1 MIAVVVVRDGV
12 LPLGGDEA
20 VAEAGGR
27 ALLVGS
33 GTASAA
39 ADLAVEEVL
48 TWEAGAYAP
57 GAWAAALAP
66 QLAGD
71 DVVVLPA
78 SPDGRDLAPRLAH
91 LLGRPLHAP
100 AQSIAPGHVVVT
112 RGGGLRTETF
122 APTGPYVA
130 TLEPGVRGVDPGK
143 PAVPQPISLPGTA
156 ADTVPQR
163 ISDAVSTGVL
173 DADPATMDLADA
185 TRIVAAGAGVGGP
198 DHAALLQQVATELG
212 ASFGASRVVTDLG
225 WAPFERQIG
234 TTGVVVHPSVYVA
247 VGISGAVQHVC
258 GIGQPD
264 VVVAVNTDASCPM
277 MAMADLAVVTDAE
290 EFIRALAA
298 RLGVA
303 VPARA
308 ESRP

>member
-20 VAEAGGR
+20 VSEAGGR
-27 ALLVGS
+27 AVLVGS

-39 ADLAVEEVL
+39 AGLVATEVFA
-48 TWEAGAYAP
+48 WEAGSYAP

-66 QLAGD
+66 QLAHE
-71 DVVVLPA
+71 DVVVLPG

-91 LLGRPLHAP
+91 VLARPLHAP
-100 AQSIAPGHVVVT
+100 AQSIEPGRVVVT

-122 APTGPYVA
+122 TPTGPYVA
-130 TLEPGVRGVDPGK
+130 TLEPGVRGAEDGDPV
-143 PAVPQPISLPGTA
+143 APQAISLSGTA
-156 ADTVPQR
+156 P
-163 ISDAVSTGVL
+163 DAVSTGVL

-185 TRIVAAGAGVGGP
+185 TRIVAAGAGVGAP
-198 DHAALLQQVATELG
+198 ESADLLHEVATALG
-212 ASFGASRVVTDLG
+212 ASYGATRVVTDLG

-234 TTGVVVHPSVYVA
+234 TTGVVVRPAVYVA
-247 VGISGAVQHVC
+247 VGISGAVQHVS

-277 MAMADLAVVTDAE
+277 MAMADLAVVTDAAA
-290 EFIRALAA
+290 FIRAMAE
-298 RLGVA
+298 RLGVD
-303 VPARA
+303 VPAPAGARA
-308 ESRP
+308 